1 MTALSSPLLR
11 VVFAAGA
18 AATWIAGVF
27 LSRATD
33 ALDERWHL
41 GEAFGGMILLAISG
55 SLPARSPPAR
65 CSPTGS
71 TSLRA
76 TCSAA

>member
-1 MTALSSPLLR
+1 MTALSSPLLW

-41 GEAFGGMILLAISG
+41 GEA
-55 SLPARSPPAR
+55 RSA
-65 CSPTGS
+65 G
-71 TSLRA
+71 
-76 TCSAA
+76 

>member
-1 MTALSSPLLR
+1 MNALSNPLLIL
-11 VVFAAGA
+11 VFAAGA

-55 SLPARSPPAR
+55 SLP
-65 CSPTGS
+65 
-71 TSLRA
+71 
-76 TCSAA
+76 